1 LCVFPE
7 FKRNTLAVKLIQTDR
22 LDLHHIEADDLIY
35 LFEKRDDSKVLAG
48 KSFSNPY
55 RVLIDFQGQ
64 LATTVAQ
71 VRKDPTL
78 NKWFVRW
85 VVLRSTQ
92 EIIGS
97 TSFHGAP
104 DENGVI
110 ELGLDVETA
119 FQRQGYGK
127 EILQGMWGW
136 VVTEPDVKM
145 LRYVVRPTNV
155 ASIALINSIGFKLLG
170 EQVVED
176 NEAANVYE
184 MSADEYRKKFASR

>member
-1 LCVFPE
+1 LCLFPE
-7 FKRNTLAVKLIQTDR
+7 FKRNTLAVKLIQTER

-35 LFEKRDDSKVLAG
+35 LFEKREDSKVLAG

-55 RVLIDFQGQ
+55 RVLVDFQGS
-64 LATTVAQ
+64 LATTIAQ
-71 VRKDPTL
+71 VRKDPIL

-85 VVLRSTQ
+85 VVLRSTN

-97 TSFHGAP
+97 ANFHSAP
-104 DENGVI
+104 TENGVI
-110 ELGLDVETA
+110 EIGLVVETA

-136 VVTEPDVKM
+136 AVTEPSVKM
-145 LRYVVRPTNV
+145 LRYVVRPTNL
-155 ASIALINSIGFKLLG
+155 ASMALITSFGFNLMG
-170 EQVVED
+170 EQIVED
-176 NEAANVYE
+176 NEVADVYE

>member
-1 LCVFPE
+1 MCRFLEP
-7 FKRNTLAVKLIQTDR
+7 KRNTLAVKLIQRDR

-35 LFEKRDDSKVLAG
+35 IFEKRDDSIVLAG
-48 KSFSNPY
+48 KDFRNPF
-55 RVLIDFQGQ
+55 RVLIDFQGLIAARIPQ
-64 LATTVAQ
+64 I
-71 VRKDPTL
+71 RKDPSV

-92 EIIGS
+92 EIIGA

-110 ELGLDVETA
+110 EIGLEVESA

-136 VVTEPDVKM
+136 VVTEPEVKI
-145 LRYVVRPTNV
+145 LRYSVKENNV
-155 ASIALINSIGFKLLG
+155 ASIALINSFGFKLMG
-170 EQVVED
+170 EQVDEN
-176 NEAANVYE
+176 NEVAKVYE
-184 MSADEYRKKFASR
+184 MSADEYRKRFASR

>member
-1 LCVFPE
+1 MCLFPE
-7 FKRNTLAVKLIQTDR
+7 FKRNTLAVKLIQTER

-35 LFEKRDDSKVLAG
+35 IFEKRDDSEVLAG
-48 KSFSNPY
+48 KDFRNPF
-55 RVLIDFQGQ
+55 RVLIDFQGS
-64 LATTVAQ
+64 LASRIPQ
-71 VRKDPTL
+71 IQKDPSV

-92 EIIGS
+92 EIIGA

-110 ELGLDVETA
+110 EIGLEVESA

-136 VVTEPDVKM
+136 VVTEPAIKI
-145 LRYVVRPTNV
+145 LRYIVKENNV
-155 ASIALINSIGFKLLG
+155 ASIALINSFGFKLTG
-170 EQVVED
+170 EQIDEN
-176 NEAANVYE
+176 NEVANVYE
-184 MSADEYRKKFASR
+184 MSAADYRKRFASR

>member
-1 LCVFPE
+1 MKV
-7 FKRNTLAVKLIQTDR
+7 IQTDR
-22 LDLHHIEADDLIY
+22 LDLHHIEADELID
-35 LFEKRDDSKVLAG
+35 LFEHRDDSRVLTG
-48 KSFSNPY
+48 KGFTNPF
-55 RVLIDFQGQ
+55 RVLIDFQGP
-64 LATTVAQ
+64 LAPRIPQ
-71 VRKDPTL
+71 VQRNPSV

-97 TSFHGAP
+97 TSFHDAP
-104 DENGVI
+104 DKNGVI

-119 FQRQGYGK
+119 FQRQGFGK

-136 VVTEPDVKM
+136 AVTEPTVKI

-155 ASIALINSIGFKLLG
+155 ASIALISSFGFNLAG

-176 NEAANVYE
+176 NEPANIYE
-184 MSADEYRKKFASR
+184 MSAEEYRKKFASR

>member
-1 LCVFPE
+1 
-7 FKRNTLAVKLIQTDR
+7 VKLIQTDR

-55 RVLIDFQGQ
+55 RVLIDFQGLLAPRIPQ
-64 LATTVAQ
+64 LNA
-71 VRKDPTL
+71 DPSL

-85 VVLRSTQ
+85 VVLRNTQ

-110 ELGLDVETA
+110 EIGLEIESA

-127 EILQGMWGW
+127 EILHGMWGW
-136 VVTEPDVKM
+136 VVTEPDVKI
-145 LRYVVRPTNV
+145 LRYVVRPANV
-155 ASIALINSIGFKLLG
+155 ASIALINSFGFNLIG
-170 EQVVED
+170 EEIVEN
-176 NEAANVYE
+176 NEVANVYE
-184 MSADEYRKKFASR
+184 MSADEYRQKSASR

>member
-1 LCVFPE
+1 MCRFLEP
-7 FKRNTLAVKLIQTDR
+7 KRNTLAVKLIQSDR

-35 LFEKRDDSKVLAG
+35 IFEKRDDSEVLAG
-48 KSFSNPY
+48 KDFRNPF
-55 RVLIDFQGQ
+55 RVLIDFQGS
-64 LATTVAQ
+64 LASRIPQ
-71 VRKDPTL
+71 IQKDPSV

-92 EIIGS
+92 EIIGA

-110 ELGLDVETA
+110 EIGLEVESA

-136 VVTEPDVKM
+136 VVTEPAIKI
-145 LRYVVRPTNV
+145 LRYSVKENNV
-155 ASIALINSIGFKLLG
+155 ASIALINSFGFKLTG
-170 EQVVED
+170 EQIDEN
-176 NEAANVYE
+176 NEVANVYE
-184 MSADEYRKKFASR
+184 MSADDYRKRFASR

>member
-1 LCVFPE
+1 MCRFLEP
-7 FKRNTLAVKLIQTDR
+7 KRNTLAVKLIQSDR

-35 LFEKRDDSKVLAG
+35 IFEKRDDSEVLAG
-48 KSFSNPY
+48 KDFRNPF
-55 RVLIDFQGQ
+55 RVLIDFQGS
-64 LATTVAQ
+64 LASRIPQ
-71 VRKDPTL
+71 IQKDPSV

-92 EIIGS
+92 EIIGA

-110 ELGLDVETA
+110 EIGLEVESA

-136 VVTEPDVKM
+136 VVTEPAIKI
-145 LRYVVRPTNV
+145 LRYSVKENNV
-155 ASIALINSIGFKLLG
+155 ASIALINSFGFKLTG
-170 EQVVED
+170 EQIDEN
-176 NEAANVYE
+176 NEVANVYE
-184 MSADEYRKKFASR
+184 MSANDYRKRFASR

>member
-1 LCVFPE
+1 LCRFLEP
-7 FKRNTLAVKLIQTDR
+7 KRNTLAVKLIQSDR

-35 LFEKRDDSKVLAG
+35 IFEKRDDSEVLAG
-48 KSFSNPY
+48 KDFRNPF
-55 RVLIDFQGQ
+55 RVLIDFQGS
-64 LATTVAQ
+64 LASRIPQ
-71 VRKDPTL
+71 IQKDPSV

-92 EIIGS
+92 EIIGA

-110 ELGLDVETA
+110 EIGLEVESA

-136 VVTEPDVKM
+136 VVTEPAIKI
-145 LRYVVRPTNV
+145 LRYSVKENNV
-155 ASIALINSIGFKLLG
+155 ASIALINSFGFKLTG
-170 EQVVED
+170 EQIDEN
-176 NEAANVYE
+176 NEVANVYE
-184 MSADEYRKKFASR
+184 MSADDYRKRFASR

>member
-1 LCVFPE
+1 LCRFLEP
-7 FKRNTLAVKLIQTDR
+7 KRNTLAVKLIQSDR

-35 LFEKRDDSKVLAG
+35 IFEKRDDSEVLAG
-48 KSFSNPY
+48 KDFRNPF
-55 RVLIDFQGQ
+55 RVLIDFQGS
-64 LATTVAQ
+64 LASRIPQ
-71 VRKDPTL
+71 IQKDPSV

-92 EIIGS
+92 EIIGA

-110 ELGLDVETA
+110 EIGLEVESA

-136 VVTEPDVKM
+136 VVTEPAIKI
-145 LRYVVRPTNV
+145 LRYSVKENNV
-155 ASIALINSIGFKLLG
+155 ASIALINSFGFKLTG
-170 EQVVED
+170 EQIDEN
-176 NEAANVYE
+176 NEVANVYE
-184 MSADEYRKKFASR
+184 MSADEYRKRFASR

>member
-1 LCVFPE
+1 MCLFLE
-7 FKRNTLAVKLIQTDR
+7 FKRNTLAVKLIQTNR

-48 KSFSNPY
+48 KSFGNPY
-55 RVLIDFQGQ
+55 RVLIDFQGLLAPRIPQ
-64 LATTVAQ
+64 LNS
-71 VRKDPTL
+71 DPSL

-110 ELGLDVETA
+110 EIGLEVESA

-127 EILQGMWGW
+127 EIVHGMWGW
-136 VVTEPDVKM
+136 VVTEPDVKI
-145 LRYVVRPTNV
+145 LRYVVRPANI
-155 ASIALINSIGFKLLG
+155 ASIALINSFGFNLIG
-170 EQVVED
+170 EQIVED
-176 NEAANVYE
+176 NEVANVYE
-184 MSADEYRKKFASR
+184 MSADEYRQKFTSR

>member
-1 LCVFPE
+1 M
-7 FKRNTLAVKLIQTDR
+7 KLIQTDR

-35 LFEKRDDSKVLAG
+35 LFEKRDDSKLLTG
-48 KSFSNPY
+48 KDFGNPF
-55 RVLIDFQGQ
+55 RVLIDFQGS
-64 LATTVAQ
+64 LASRIQ
-71 VRKDPTL
+71 QIQKDPSVNMWL
-78 NKWFVRW
+78 VRW

-110 ELGLDVETA
+110 EIGLDVERA

-127 EILQGMWGW
+127 EIVQGMWGW
-136 VVTEPDVKM
+136 VVTEPAVKT

-155 ASIALINSIGFKLLG
+155 ASIALIDSVGFKLMG
-170 EQVVED
+170 EQIDEN
-176 NEAANVYE
+176 NEVANVYE
-184 MSADEYRKKFASR
+184 MSADDYRKRFASR

>member
-1 LCVFPE
+1 
-7 FKRNTLAVKLIQTDR
+7 VKLIQTER

-55 RVLIDFQGQ
+55 RVLIDFQGP

-85 VVLRSTQ
+85 VVLRSTN

-97 TSFHGAP
+97 ANFHSAP
-104 DENGVI
+104 TENGVI
-110 ELGLDVETA
+110 EIGLDVETA

-136 VVTEPDVKM
+136 AVTEPSIKI
-145 LRYVVRPTNV
+145 LRYVVRPTNL
-155 ASIALINSIGFKLLG
+155 ASMALITSFGFNLMG
-170 EQVVED
+170 EQIVED
-176 NEAANVYE
+176 NEVADVYE

>member
-1 LCVFPE
+1 MCLFLE

-48 KSFSNPY
+48 KSFGNPY
-55 RVLIDFQGQ
+55 RVLIDFQGLLAPRIPQ
-64 LATTVAQ
+64 LNS
-71 VRKDPTL
+71 DPSL

-110 ELGLDVETA
+110 EIGLEIESA
-119 FQRQGYGK
+119 FQQQGYGK
-127 EILQGMWGW
+127 EILHGMWGW
-136 VVTEPDVKM
+136 VVTEPDVKI
-145 LRYVVRPTNV
+145 LRYVVRPANV
-155 ASIALINSIGFKLLG
+155 ASIALINSVGFNLIG
-170 EQVVED
+170 EQIVED
-176 NEAANVYE
+176 NEVANVYE
-184 MSADEYRKKFASR
+184 MSADEYRKKFTSR

>member
-1 LCVFPE
+1 LCLFLE

-35 LFEKRDDSKVLAG
+35 LFEKRDDSQVLAG
-48 KSFSNPY
+48 KSFGNPY
-55 RVLIDFQGQ
+55 RVLIDFQGLLAPRIPQ
-64 LATTVAQ
+64 LNA
-71 VRKDPTL
+71 DPSL

-85 VVLRSTQ
+85 VVLRNTQ

-110 ELGLDVETA
+110 EIGLEIESA

-127 EILQGMWGW
+127 EILHGMWGW
-136 VVTEPDVKM
+136 VVTEPDVKI
-145 LRYVVRPTNV
+145 LRYVVRPSNV
-155 ASIALINSIGFKLLG
+155 ASIALINSFGFNLIG
-170 EQVVED
+170 EEIVEN
-176 NEAANVYE
+176 NEVANVYE
-184 MSADEYRKKFASR
+184 MSADEYRQKSASR

>member
-1 LCVFPE
+1 M
-7 FKRNTLAVKLIQTDR
+7 KLIQTDR
-22 LDLHHIEADDLIY
+22 LDLHHIEAEDLIY

-48 KSFSNPY
+48 KDFGNPF
-55 RVLIDFQGQ
+55 RVLIDFQGLLAPRIPQ
-64 LATTVAQ
+64 LKA
-71 VRKDPTL
+71 DPSV

-110 ELGLDVETA
+110 EIGLEVESA

-136 VVTEPDVKM
+136 VVTQPGVKI
-145 LRYVVRPTNV
+145 LRYSVKENNV
-155 ASIALINSIGFKLLG
+155 ASIALINFFEFKLMN
-170 EQVVED
+170 EQIDEN
-176 NEAANVYE
+176 NEVANVYE